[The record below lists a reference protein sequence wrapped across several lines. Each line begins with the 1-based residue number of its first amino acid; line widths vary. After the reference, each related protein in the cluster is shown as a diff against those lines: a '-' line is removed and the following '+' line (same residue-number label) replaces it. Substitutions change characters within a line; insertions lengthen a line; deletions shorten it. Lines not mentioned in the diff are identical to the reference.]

1 MIENSAI
8 AVEVL
13 EGMLENS
20 EEGTLVL
27 QAIRDANKE
36 IVDFEVFLTSKA
48 AKQIINK
55 PETDLVGKR
64 LLEIFPGN
72 RMAALSHEYKRVVET
87 GERYKEELYHE
98 FNGQGKWI
106 KLCVSRF
113 KDGVLLN
120 FSDISEFKNTILEN
134 RRSHNLYSALVRCL
148 PGVEMALIDRDYR
161 AVIVDGNPF
170 RTLASGSKVEKKDNL
185 LHVLTKEEIK
195 ELQPMLRSCFKG
207 SSIRKEVAYGEK
219 LFRIS
224 FVPIKEEQGSN
235 FSHVLFIS
243 EDITIFRFSQDG
255 LRNKIYALESANES
269 LEQFAYVASHDLQE
283 PLRKIQA
290 FGDRLSSKF
299 GDKLEGSGR
308 DYLERMQNAA
318 ARMRT
323 LINDLLKYSRVG
335 RFREPFQPV
344 NIKDLIEDITIDLE
358 TAITDSKA
366 KVIVNDLPTVEGEPS
381 QLRQLFQ
388 NMISNAIKFQKP
400 DAPPEI
406 IVSSKLV
413 DEAELEGLL
422 VPEST
427 GPYYQISITDNG
439 IGFDEKYLDRI
450 FNIFQRLHGRS
461 EYRGTG
467 IGLAICRKIVENHG
481 GAITASSKPGEGATF
496 CVILPEKQT
505 VEL

>member
-1 MIENSAI
+1 MIENPAI
-8 AVEVL
+8 AAEVL

-20 EEGTLVL
+20 EEGTLL
-27 QAIRDANKE
+27 LHAIRDANNE
-36 IVDFEVFLTSKA
+36 IVDFEVLLGSKA

-55 PETDLVGKR
+55 PEADLVGKR
-64 LLEIFPGN
+64 LLEIFTGHKT
-72 RMAALSHEYKRVVET
+72 AALYGKYKQVVET
-87 GERYKEELYHE
+87 GERYTEELYHD
-98 FNGQGKWI
+98 FSGQGKWI

-120 FSDISEFKNTILEN
+120 FSDISEFKSTILEN
-134 RRSHNLYSALVRCL
+134 RRSHNLYSALVKYL
-148 PGVEMALIDRDYR
+148 PGVEMALIDREYSI
-161 AVIVDGNPF
+161 VILDGNPF
-170 RTLASGSKVEKKDNL
+170 RTLVSGRKVEKDDNL
-185 LHVLTKEEIK
+185 LHVLAKEETK
-195 ELQPMLRSCFKG
+195 KLKPMLRSCFKG
-207 SSIRKEVAYGEK
+207 SSIRKEIAQGEK

-224 FVPIKEEQGSN
+224 FVPIKEEYGN

-243 EDITIFRFSQDG
+243 EDISIFRSPQNE

-290 FGDRLSSKF
+290 FGDRLNSKYAEQ
-299 GDKLEGSGR
+299 LEGSGQ

-318 ARMRT
+318 ARMRI

-344 NIKDLIEDITIDLE
+344 NIKNMIEDITSDLE
-358 TAITDSKA
+358 AAIGDSEA

-388 NMISNAIKFQKP
+388 NLISNAIKFQKP
-400 DAPPEI
+400 DVPPEI
-406 IVSSKLV
+406 VISSTLV
-413 DEAELEGLL
+413 AEPALEDL
-422 VPEST
+422 VISENS
-427 GPYYQISITDNG
+427 GPYYKISVTDNG
-439 IGFDEKYLDRI
+439 IGFDVKYLDRI

-496 CVILPEKQT
+496 YVVLPENQT
-505 VEL
+505 TEL